1 MINGLIT
8 LMQEIQMTYKVWN
21 IKLIAIE
28 LKDATASWVIT
39 ETLFG
44 TTLQSEYPYKGFIN
58 GL

>member
-44 TTLQSEYPYKGFIN
+44 TTLQSDYPYK
-58 GL
+58 